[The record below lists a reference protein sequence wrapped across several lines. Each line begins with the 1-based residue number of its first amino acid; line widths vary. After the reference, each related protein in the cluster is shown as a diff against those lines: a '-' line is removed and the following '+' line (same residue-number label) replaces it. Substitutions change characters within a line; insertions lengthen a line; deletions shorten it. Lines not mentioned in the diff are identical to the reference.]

1 MWRFPVKSMLGQH
14 LERAR
19 VTASGVL
26 GDRAWAIVDA
36 SDGKVASA
44 KNPRKW
50 RALLACRAEFLDE
63 PTDTAPAPDVRITF
77 PDDVSVTSADGDVD
91 DRLSEYLGRPVRLTS
106 SVPEAPIFEETWPDV
121 EGIAPTDIIDST
133 RARYDEGE
141 SVSDL
146 SLAMAAP
153 GSFLDLAPV
162 HLLTTASLAEFGRL
176 QPQSE
181 FAIARF
187 RPNFVI
193 DGAGNGDGDGFPEN
207 GWVGAD
213 VELGAATVNIMM
225 PTMRCVMTTLAQGEL
240 PEDRGVLRAASTH
253 NRLEITGLGK
263 WACVGAYAGVVTPGD
278 VAVGDAVTTAAPA

>member
-1 MWRFPVKSMLGQH
+1 VWRFPVKSMLGQR
-14 LERAR
+14 LDRVA

-36 SDGKVASA
+36 EDGKVASA

-63 PTDTAPAPDVRITF
+63 PTEAAPAPHVRITF
-77 PDDVSVTSADGDVD
+77 PDDVTVTSADANAD

-106 SVPEAPIFEETWPDV
+106 SVPDAPIFEETWPDV
-121 EGIAPTDIIDST
+121 EGIAPRDIIEST
-133 RARYDEGE
+133 RARYDDGE

-162 HLLTTASLAEFGRL
+162 HLVTTASLAELRRL
-176 QPQSE
+176 QPESE

-193 DGAGNGDGDGFPEN
+193 DGADGGFVEN
-207 GWVGAD
+207 DWVGSD
-213 VELGAATVNIMM
+213 VRLGAATVNIMM
-225 PTMRCVMTTLAQGEL
+225 PTMRCVMTTLAQGDL
-240 PEDRGVLRAASTH
+240 PEDRGVLRAALTH
-253 NRLEITGLGK
+253 NRIEITGLGK
-263 WACVGAYAGVVTPGD
+263 WACVGAYAGVVAPGD
-278 VAVGDAVTTAAPA
+278 VARGDAVAL

>member
-1 MWRFPVKSMLGQH
+1 MEISEVWRFPVKSMLGQR
-14 LERAR
+14 LERVA
-19 VTASGVL
+19 VTATGVL

-36 SDGKVASA
+36 EDGKVASA

-63 PTDTAPAPDVRITF
+63 PTEAAPAPDVRITF
-77 PDDVSVTSADGDVD
+77 PDDVTVTSADANVD
-91 DRLSEYLGRPVRLTS
+91 DRLSEYLGRPVRLTN
-106 SVPEAPIFEETWPDV
+106 SVPDAPIFEETWPDV
-121 EGIAPTDIIDST
+121 EGIAPTDIIEST
-133 RARYDEGE
+133 RARFDDGE

-162 HLLTTASLAEFGRL
+162 HLVTTASLAEFGRL
-176 QPQSE
+176 QPESE
-181 FAIARF
+181 FAVTRF

-193 DGAGNGDGDGFPEN
+193 DGADGGFAEN
-207 GWVGAD
+207 EWVGSD
-213 VELGAATVNIMM
+213 VRLGAATVNIMM
-225 PTMRCVMTTLAQGEL
+225 PTMRCVMTTLAQGDL

-263 WACVGAYAGVVTPGD
+263 WACVGAYAGVVTPGH
-278 VAVGDAVTTAAPA
+278 VAVGDSVAV